1 MSPETLPRGTTPKR
15 SSAWRLPGAKTRSLH
30 DHREMT
36 QLADKLEPQFEARV
50 IRASERMASSIDL
63 DRLTLAIAKGNVEE
77 AVRASLTSKQLQ
89 EVMGPVETLIKSN
102 LVRGGNLGARQLNQL
117 VKDLG

>member
-1 MSPETLPRGTTPKR
+1 
-15 SSAWRLPGAKTRSLH
+15 
-30 DHREMT
+30 MT

-50 IRASERMASSIDL
+50 IRASERLASSIDL